1 MAISTAAAIL
11 GSAVVGGAVASRG
24 ASKAAR
30 AQQQAADQ
38 AAQVQRETF
47 ERQAEL
53 QEPFRQAG
61 ITSQNELMRLLGI
74 GGDQT
79 AADYGM
85 LTRQF
90 GERDLQMDPGY
101 GFRLREGEKAL
112 ERMQAAR
119 GNLLSGGA
127 IKAGQRYGQD
137 LASQEYMN
145 AFNRAQAQLGTRLS
159 ALGSLYGAGQ
169 ASAQQIAGQAGQM
182 GANVGNLMMGAGQ
195 ARASGYL
202 GQANALNQAL
212 QQGAT
217 GYGLYRGGY
226 FGSPGSMSAEALDDI
241 LPGVNV
247 TGTRYLSSGL
257 APSPNM
263 MAVNYRGP
271 QFANLG

>member
-1 MAISTAAAIL
+1 MPEPSIAITA
-11 GSAVVGGAVASRG
+11 GSSVLGGAMSSRAS
-24 ASKAAR
+24 SKAAR

-38 AAQVQRETF
+38 AAQLQREIFQKQT
-47 ERQAEL
+47 EL

-61 ITSQNELMRLLGI
+61 ISSQNELMRLLGI
-74 GGDQT
+74 GGDAA

-90 GERDLQMDPGY
+90 GEKDLQMDPGY

-127 IKAGQRYGQD
+127 IKAGQRFGQD

-145 AFNRAQAQLGTRLS
+145 AFNRAQAQLGTRLGT
-159 ALGSLYGAGQ
+159 LGSLYGAGQ
-169 ASAQQIAGQAGQM
+169 AAAQQVAGQAGQM
-182 GANVGNLMMGAGQ
+182 GANVGNLMTQAGQ

-212 QQGAT
+212 GGVSGAF
-217 GYGLYRGGY
+217 GQYYGNQLSRG
-226 FGSPGSMSAEALDDI
+226 ALDEI
-241 LPGVNV
+241 LPGVTVTGRKSFMPTNV
-247 TGTRYLSSGL
+247 TPGGGS
-257 APSPNM
+257 
-263 MAVNYRGP
+263 
-271 QFANLG
+271 NLQR